1 LVIRFFNAY
10 IDENLFYSNL
20 QTLQS
25 SENNQ
30 RRLQVH
36 IVITGGAGFIG
47 KKLAA
52 ALLASDGI
60 ELQGQPKRPLERLTL
75 FDVVE
80 AEGLPA
86 DARLHALAGNI
97 TDKSQIDALISEDVD
112 AVFHLAAIVSA
123 NAEADFDLG
132 MAVNLDGT
140 RHVLEACR
148 HLGSTPRVVFASS
161 VAVYGGDMPEIGHD
175 NMWLNPQTSYGAQK
189 AAGEL
194 LVNDYSRKG
203 FVDGRALR
211 LPTIVVRPGKPNKA
225 ASTFA
230 SSIIRE
236 PLAGEPAICPVS
248 RDSVMYILSPRRVV
262 EAFIHALALQ
272 GEVFGPAR
280 MLTLPGISVS
290 IGEVEAALARVAG
303 QNVADRIRWEP
314 DDHIQKI
321 VSGWLPAF
329 DAKRAKSMGF
339 AADQSIDEIIQ
350 AHIEDELGG
359 VVR

>member
-1 LVIRFFNAY
+1 
-10 IDENLFYSNL
+10 
-20 QTLQS
+20 
-25 SENNQ
+25 
-30 RRLQVH
+30 VH

-47 KKLAA
+47 KKLAS
-52 ALLASDGI
+52 ALLASDGV
-60 ELQGQPKRPLERLTL
+60 ELEGQAKRPLERLTL

-86 DARLHALAGNI
+86 DQRLRTVAGDT
-97 TDKSQIDALISEDVD
+97 TDSSQINSLITSDVD
-112 AVFHLAAIVSA
+112 VVYHLAAIVSA

-140 RHVLEACR
+140 RHILEACR
-148 HLGSTPRVVFASS
+148 SQGSRPRLVFASS
-161 VAVYGGDMPEIGHD
+161 VAVYGGAMPEVGYDDMI
-175 NMWLNPQTSYGAQK
+175 LNPQTSYGAQK
-189 AAGEL
+189 AASEL
-194 LVNDYSRKG
+194 LLNDYSRKG

-248 RDSVMYILSPRRVV
+248 RDSVMYILSPRRVI
-262 EAFIHALALQ
+262 EAFLRALALP
-272 GEVFGPAR
+272 GDVFGPAR
-280 MLTLPGISVS
+280 MLTLPGISAS
-290 IGEVEAALARVAG
+290 IGEVEAALAKVAG
-303 QNVADRIRWEP
+303 QAVADRIEWKP
-314 DDHIQKI
+314 DAHIQKI

-329 DAKRAKSMGF
+329 DAKRAKALGF
-339 AADQSIDEIIQ
+339 EADETIEDIIR

-359 VVR
+359 AIQ

>member
-1 LVIRFFNAY
+1 M
-10 IDENLFYSNL
+10 
-20 QTLQS
+20 
-25 SENNQ
+25 
-30 RRLQVH
+30 H

-52 ALLASDGI
+52 TLLASDGI
-60 ELQGQPKRPLERLTL
+60 ELQGMPKRRLDRLTL

-80 AEGLPA
+80 ADGLPA
-86 DARLHALAGNI
+86 DQRLQVRAGDI
-97 TDKSQIDALISEDVD
+97 TNADQVRALIDDNVD

-132 MAVNLDGT
+132 VAVNLDGT

-148 HLGSTPRVVFASS
+148 HLGSSPRVIFASS
-161 VAVYGGDMPEIGHD
+161 VAVYGGHMPKMGHD
-175 NMWLNPQTSYGAQK
+175 DMWLNPQTSYGAQK

-262 EAFIHALALQ
+262 EAFVHALTLP
-272 GEVFGPAR
+272 GDIFGPAR

-303 QNVADRIRWEP
+303 RHVADRIEWKP
-314 DDHIQKI
+314 DDHIQRI

-329 DAKRAKSMGF
+329 DAVRAKSMGF
-339 AADQSIDEIIQ
+339 AADETIDEIIH

-359 VVR
+359 EIR

>member
-1 LVIRFFNAY
+1 M
-10 IDENLFYSNL
+10 
-20 QTLQS
+20 
-25 SENNQ
+25 
-30 RRLQVH
+30 H

-52 ALLASDGI
+52 ALLSKGGI
-60 ELQGQPKRPLERLTL
+60 DLSGSETRPLEKLTL
-75 FDVVE
+75 FDVAA
-80 AEGLPA
+80 AEGLP
-86 DARLHALAGNI
+86 DDPRLDIVAGNI
-97 TDKSQIDALISEDVD
+97 ANSDEVKSLIGGDVD
-112 AVFHLAAIVSA
+112 VVYHLAAIVSA

-148 HLGSTPRVVFASS
+148 QLSTPPRVVFASS
-161 VAVYGGDMPEIGHD
+161 VAVYGGDMPEVGFDQMI
-175 NMWLNPQTSYGAQK
+175 LNPQTSYGAQK

-194 LVNDYSRKG
+194 MVNDYSRKG
-203 FVDGRALR
+203 FIDGRALR

-248 RDSVMYILSPRRVV
+248 PESVMYILSPRRVI
-262 EAFIHALALQ
+262 EALLHALTLPA
-272 GEVFGPAR
+272 ESFGPAR
-280 MLTLPGISVS
+280 MLTLPGISVA
-290 IGEVEAALARVAG
+290 IGEVVEALGDVAG
-303 QNVADRIRWEP
+303 AEVAGRIRWQP

-329 DAKRAKSMGF
+329 DAKRARDLGF
-339 AADQSIDEIIQ
+339 LPDKDIREIIQ

-359 VVR
+359 VIH

>member
-1 LVIRFFNAY
+1 M
-10 IDENLFYSNL
+10 
-20 QTLQS
+20 
-25 SENNQ
+25 
-30 RRLQVH
+30 H

-60 ELQGQPKRPLERLTL
+60 TLEGQAKRPLERLTL
-75 FDVVE
+75 FDVVQ
-80 AEGLPA
+80 AEGLP
-86 DARLHALAGNI
+86 DDTRLRTIAGNI
-97 TDKSQIDALISEDVD
+97 TDSDQIADLITDDVD

-132 MAVNLDGT
+132 IAVNLDGT
-140 RHVLEACR
+140 RHILEACR
-148 HLGSTPRVVFASS
+148 SQGSGPRPVGSTPRVVFASS
-161 VAVYGGDMPEIGHD
+161 VAVYGGDMPEVGYDDMI
-175 NMWLNPQTSYGAQK
+175 LNPQTSYGAQK

-194 LVNDYSRKG
+194 LLNDYSRKG

-236 PLAGEPAICPVS
+236 PLAGESAVCPVS
-248 RDSVMYILSPRRVV
+248 RDSVMYILSPRRVI
-262 EAFIHALALQ
+262 EAFLHALALP

-290 IGEVEAALARVAG
+290 IGEVEAALAKVAG
-303 QNVADRIRWEP
+303 KNVADRIRWQP

-329 DAKRAKSMGF
+329 DAKRARKLGF
-339 AADQSIDEIIQ
+339 QPDESIEEIIRT
-350 AHIEDELGG
+350 HIEDELGG
-359 VVR
+359 IIR

>member
-1 LVIRFFNAY
+1 M
-10 IDENLFYSNL
+10 
-20 QTLQS
+20 
-25 SENNQ
+25 
-30 RRLQVH
+30 H

-60 ELQGQPKRPLERLTL
+60 EFQGEAKRPLERLTL
-75 FDVVE
+75 FDVAL

-86 DARLHALAGNI
+86 DPRLHTIAGDI
-97 TDKSQIDALISEDVD
+97 TDKDQIDSLITDDVD
-112 AVFHLAAIVSA
+112 VVYHLAAIVSA

-140 RHVLEACR
+140 RHILEACR
-148 HLGSTPRVVFASS
+148 RLGTTPRLVFASS
-161 VAVYGGDMPEIGHD
+161 VAVYGGDMPEVGFDELI
-175 NMWLNPQTSYGAQK
+175 LNPQTSYGAQK
-189 AAGEL
+189 AASEL
-194 LVNDYSRKG
+194 LLNDYSRKG

-236 PLAGEPAICPVS
+236 PLAGETAICPVS
-248 RDSVMYILSPRRVV
+248 RASVMYILSPRRVID
-262 EAFIHALALQ
+262 AFIHALALP
-272 GEVFGPAR
+272 GEAFGPAR
-280 MLTLPGISVS
+280 MLTLPGFAVS
-290 IGEVEAALARVAG
+290 IGEVETALAKVAG
-303 QNVADRIRWEP
+303 QHVADRITWQP

-321 VSGWLPAF
+321 VSGWMPNF
-329 DAKRAKSMGF
+329 DAKRAKTLGF
-339 AADQSIDEIIQ
+339 EADANIEEIIR

-359 VVR
+359 VTR

>member
-1 LVIRFFNAY
+1 M
-10 IDENLFYSNL
+10 
-20 QTLQS
+20 
-25 SENNQ
+25 
-30 RRLQVH
+30 H

-52 ALLASDGI
+52 ALLAKDEIDLSG
-60 ELQGQPKRPLERLTL
+60 GKSARLERLTL

-80 AEGLPA
+80 AEGLSDDP
-86 DARLHALAGNI
+86 RLLTVAGDI
-97 TDKSQIDALISEDVD
+97 TSPDEVKRLISGDVD
-112 AVFHLAAIVSA
+112 AVYHLAAIVSA

-148 HLGSTPRVVFASS
+148 SLGSTPRVVFASS
-161 VAVYGGDMPEIGHD
+161 VAVYGGDMPEIGYD
-175 NMWLNPQTSYGAQK
+175 QMILNPQTSYGAQK

-236 PLAGEPAICPVS
+236 PLAGEPAVCPVS
-248 RDSVMYILSPRRVV
+248 PDSVMYILSPRRVI
-262 EAFIHALALQ
+262 EALLHALALP
-272 GEVFGPAR
+272 GDVFGPAR

-290 IGEVEAALARVAG
+290 IGEVAEALVEVAG
-303 QNVADRIRWEP
+303 SKVADRIQWVP
-314 DDHIQKI
+314 DAHIQQI

-329 DAKRAKSMGF
+329 DAKRARDLGF
-339 AADQSIDEIIQ
+339 QPDKDITEIIQ
-350 AHIEDELGG
+350 AHVEDELGG
-359 VVR
+359 VIR